1 VRSTPNDKRRIGS
14 LFIAAPTRS
23 TNPGEFDMTP
33 KAAIAYARALYRAE
47 NSMTPKE
54 AVAYARAQSRRTLL
68 QRVVSWFA
76 R

>member
-1 VRSTPNDKRRIGS
+1 MTHRT
-14 LFIAAPTRS
+14 
-23 TNPGEFDMTP
+23 TNPGEFDITP

-54 AVAYARAQSRRTLL
+54 AVAYARAQSQRTWL
-68 QRVVSWFA
+68 QRVFSWFA